1 VKAMELEIK
10 DNMAKLGFT
19 VMRLN
24 IMNVDIP
31 AKFNAAIKK
40 TAIVKQN

>member
-1 VKAMELEIK
+1 MQQEIK

-31 AKFNAAIKK
+31 AKFGAAVKRTEI
-40 TAIVKQN
+40 IKQN